1 MRRRLFWL
9 LLGWA
14 LGVLASNWM
23 ENRFR
28 QTVNRY
34 VRNTLSKLEFAP
46 EGMLDKRSELI
57 KRFRKRVTGREFDFG
72 TKSAKNFNSPLNQ
85 QESYSRRQHRPVRP
99 QKHN

>member
-14 LGVLASNWM
+14 LGVLASNGM

-34 VRNTLSKLEFAP
+34 ARNTLSKLEFTP

-57 KRFRKRVTGREFDFG
+57 KKF
-72 TKSAKNFNSPLNQ
+72 A
-85 QESYSRRQHRPVRP
+85 
-99 QKHN
+99 